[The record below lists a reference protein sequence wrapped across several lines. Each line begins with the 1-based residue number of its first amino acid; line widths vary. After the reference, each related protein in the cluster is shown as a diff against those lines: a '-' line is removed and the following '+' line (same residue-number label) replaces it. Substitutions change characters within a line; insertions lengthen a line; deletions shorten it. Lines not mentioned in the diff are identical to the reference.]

1 MSAQMT
7 ALVSTAPVTTAA
19 TTPPPTTETLYA
31 PAITTT
37 AEAREIVPPAE
48 PAAPR
53 PLALPDVTVP
63 TIGAAVDTPTPD
75 TSEIT
80 GLSRDAKLVKEFIR
94 LRPACFSGGRDYEKI
109 ERWILSQEKL
119 HLLLGIEDKLQPIL
133 SYYTL
138 DKDADVW
145 WRTTVASRGSFTSW
159 ADFKVEFYKQYFPV
173 SMLQRLKKKFMSL
186 KQAEGETVMKYRD
199 RYGYMRQFAGDLVK
213 NDADDA
219 FYFGD
224 RLKPNIAR
232 HIVGTGA
239 RTLQEI
245 YERALAQETY
255 ELGREEEREQRQW
268 FGTTTK
274 RRVRDRG
281 DGIGVHR
288 GVGHRLP
295 LFQQCPTHLTLH
307 PHRHMAELPYHLPPD
322 SIAGSTQDRKKKA
335 AVVGGRDRG
344 RGRDGPRQGQRQL
357 QDDATAGRRQITC
370 WKCGQVGHMSRECTQ
385 PAAYSP
391 QQGRER
397 VHIVAQPDAGATRS
411 LIEESLLAG
420 SGKEKIGDYP

>member
-1 MSAQMT
+1 MADAGDTGASGSQHSTISINDFQKLYDRMTAQERQIAEFIVYMSAQMT

-19 TTPPPTTETLYA
+19 TTAPPTTETSYA

-37 AEAREIVPPAE
+37 AEARETIPPTE
-48 PAAPR
+48 PAAPH

-63 TIGAAVDTPTPD
+63 TIETAVHTPTPD
-75 TSEIT
+75 TYEII

-94 LRPACFSGGRDYEKI
+94 LRPACFSGERDYKKI

-119 HLLLGIEDKLQPIL
+119 HLLLGIEDKLQPVL

-159 ADFKVEFYKQYFPV
+159 TNFEVEFYKQYFSA

-224 RLKPNIAR
+224 GLKPNIAR

-239 RTLQEI
+239 CTLQEI

-255 ELGREEEREQRQW
+255 ELGREEER
-268 FGTTTK
+268 
-274 RRVRDRG
+274 
-281 DGIGVHR
+281 
-288 GVGHRLP
+288 
-295 LFQQCPTHLTLH
+295 
-307 PHRHMAELPYHLPPD
+307 
-322 SIAGSTQDRKKKA
+322 A
-335 AVVGGRDRG
+335 A
-344 RGRDGPRQGQRQL
+344 
-357 QDDATAGRRQITC
+357 
-370 WKCGQVGHMSRECTQ
+370 
-385 PAAYSP
+385 
-391 QQGRER
+391 
-397 VHIVAQPDAGATRS
+397 
-411 LIEESLLAG
+411 
-420 SGKEKIGDYP
+420 